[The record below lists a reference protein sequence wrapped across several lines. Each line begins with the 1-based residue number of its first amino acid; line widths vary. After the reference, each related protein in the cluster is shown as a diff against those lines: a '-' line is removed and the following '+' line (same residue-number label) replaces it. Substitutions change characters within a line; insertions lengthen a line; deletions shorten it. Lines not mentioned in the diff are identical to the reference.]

1 MPPVAGLRAG
11 FSVPVV
17 TVTRVG
23 TAYQV
28 VVQPF
33 QDKPHSL
40 VVRVNGQLL
49 AQGAVTITVI
59 PAAASPPNT
68 VTSGA
73 GLLNPTVA
81 AIARLSVRLFDSFGN
96 ALIRGGD
103 SVSAMASR
111 VEGGATIPMPG
122 IDRDSGSYDLSF
134 TTQLSGAL
142 PVSFSVDSLV
152 ITRAITVSVSR
163 RPPHHSCCCAA
174 CFRRDSGT
182 AGHDSRWA
190 AGPLPQ

>member
-1 MPPVAGLRAG
+1 MTSLFDSGNGQYALGFTVQSLGQVPLLSASAHAIHSTGFSAPACTVQFTVGHPVRRRDHSNCPPTFTAGVGTIALVSLFDAFSNPVSSPHFVEASVPPVTGLRAG

-33 QDKPHSL
+33 QAEPHSL

-68 VTSGA
+68 FISGA
-73 GLLNPTVA
+73 GLVNPTVA
-81 AIARLSVRLFDSFGN
+81 VILLPDGPA
-96 ALIRGGD
+96 
-103 SVSAMASR
+103 
-111 VEGGATIPMPG
+111 
-122 IDRDSGSYDLSF
+122 
-134 TTQLSGAL
+134 QAL
-142 PVSFSVDSLV
+142 PHQ
-152 ITRAITVSVSR
+152 
-163 RPPHHSCCCAA
+163 PECP
-174 CFRRDSGT
+174 
-182 AGHDSRWA
+182 
-190 AGPLPQ
+190 